1 MQGYRAS
8 GLLVGALVLVTA
20 GELTAQSEASSRLP
34 EEVQAYTLEY
44 EKARS
49 PTRSGRGIEALYRK
63 GIAAGKALL
72 SENSEQLVLLEAL
85 DQDQLRSARRA
96 LPGLFVNREE
106 VLEAFP
112 DPERF
117 FTFAIE
123 WGDRADIAFFSM
135 LTMSYASP
143 GWPVYIDRQTDYGGC
158 RRLGSFV
165 FSELYEMWRWFQSR
179 FPDRYKEEARR
190 EVANLER
197 EILHTGACESATE
210 VAKAYRE
217 FLRAFPGAPVA
228 GEIQVRIDAI
238 ESGTSHL
245 RFESRPR

>member
-1 MQGYRAS
+1 MHGYRAS
-8 GLLVGALVLVTA
+8 GVLAGALVLFTA
-20 GELTAQSEASSRLP
+20 GELNAQAETSSWLP
-34 EEVQAYTLEY
+34 EEVHAYTLEY

-49 PTRSGRGIEALYRK
+49 RPRSGRGIEALYRK
-63 GIAAGKALL
+63 GIAAGNALL
-72 SENSEQLVLLEAL
+72 SQKSEQLSVLEAL
-85 DQDQLRSARRA
+85 DQDQLRSTRRA
-96 LPGLFVNREE
+96 LPGVFVNREE
-106 VLEAFP
+106 VLEALP

-117 FTFAIE
+117 FRFAIE
-123 WGDRADIAFFSM
+123 WGDRADVAFFSI
-135 LTMSYASP
+135 LTMSYSSP